1 MLLCVAISLYE
12 LFFACRDIQPRSHVQ
27 IRERL
32 SYDSLASSQSDMN
45 SYDNRY
51 NHSST
56 AYHYATMP
64 HHGRRPN
71 QQQQYAES
79 LQDFPT
85 SRPRSGSGS
94 SLRSDS
100 VLTRPQRNT
109 EPPAEKTTYVN
120 SGFVSPRNSRKE
132 VRTEK
137 TEKTR
142 YEIKPI
148 RKESQKKG
156 QNDGQQYVE
165 PPVLKSRKQSEKEK
179 KG

>member
-1 MLLCVAISLYE
+1 
-12 LFFACRDIQPRSHVQ
+12 
-27 IRERL
+27 
-32 SYDSLASSQSDMN
+32 
-45 SYDNRY
+45 
-51 NHSST
+51 
-56 AYHYATMP
+56 MP

-100 VLTRPQRNT
+100 VLTRPQRNA

-120 SGFVSPRNSRKE
+120 SGFLSPRNSRKE
-132 VRTEK
+132 TRIEK

-148 RKESQKKG
+148 RKESEKKG
-156 QNDGQQYVE
+156 QSDGQQYVE

-179 KG
+179 QKKG